1 MAMQQVEFEFPDPK
15 ENTEKEIE
23 LNDGFE
29 KELKVA
35 EVEGRETIG
44 KNKPKAEEA
53 PKAEPEAEVEL
64 EVIDDTPE
72 EDRGR
77 TPSEPP
83 KDVTDDELKDY
94 SEKVQQR
101 IKHFSKGYHDERR
114 AKEQA
119 LREREA
125 LEEYTRQLMAENE
138 QLKGNY
144 QQSQTVLI
152 NQAKQTVEGQLN
164 LAKRQYREAYESG
177 DPDAIIEAQTA
188 LNDAQ
193 IRMDRLNSYRA
204 PAQNKEG
211 KETSLQEQSDVVQ
224 QEQRTPA
231 PQVQRDEKAE
241 KWREDNP
248 WFGSDDEMTAFALGL
263 HNKLLNEGV
272 DPRSDTYYERVNS
285 RMRQVFPDQFD
296 DGIDEKPEP
305 QDTKQAQVVAP
316 VTRSTAPKKVV
327 LTRSQLAIAKRL
339 GITPEQYA
347 KQVALLERK
356 QNG

>member
-1 MAMQQVEFEFPDPK
+1 MAMQQVEFEFSDP
-15 ENTEKEIE
+15 EDTTEKEIE

-35 EVEGRETIG
+35 EAEGRETIG
-44 KNKPKAEEA
+44 KNKPKAEVEI
-53 PKAEPEAEVEL
+53 EV
-64 EVIDDTPE
+64 VDDTPE

-125 LEEYTRQLMAENE
+125 LEDYTRQLMAENE
-138 QLKGNY
+138 KLKGNY

-152 NQAKQTVEGQLN
+152 NQAKQTVAGQLN

-193 IRMDRLNSYRA
+193 IRMDRLNSYKA
-204 PAQNKEG
+204 PEQKKTE
-211 KETSLQEQSDVVQ
+211 ETSLQKQPDVVQ

-263 HNKLLNEGV
+263 HNKLINEGV

-296 DGIDEKPEP
+296 DGIDEKPESK
-305 QDTKQAQVVAP
+305 DAKQAQVVAP

-327 LTRSQLAIAKRL
+327 LTKSQLAIAKRL